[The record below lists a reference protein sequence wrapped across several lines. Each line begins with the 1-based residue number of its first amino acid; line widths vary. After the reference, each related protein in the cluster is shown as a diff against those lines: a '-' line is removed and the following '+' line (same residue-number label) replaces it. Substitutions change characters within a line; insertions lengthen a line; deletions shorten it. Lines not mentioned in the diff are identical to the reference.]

1 MGMLYYVHADEG
13 DVRESDGFRAREIKL
28 PTKSSNLAEITL
40 DKRYPKQGRALNED
54 VEMTVY
60 VLEGSVRFSS
70 EGGTKEFG
78 VGSTIF
84 VRKKQRYFWEPVGE
98 VRFLAY
104 STPPWTPEQHKEV
117 P

>member
-60 VLEGSVRFSS
+60 VLEGSVRFSRWH
-70 EGGTKEFG
+70 EGVRRRINDLRPEEAAILLGTCRR
-78 VGSTIF
+78 SAIS
-84 VRKKQRYFWEPVGE
+84 R
-98 VRFLAY
+98 L
-104 STPPWTPEQHKEV
+104 QH
-117 P
+117 PALDPRTA